1 LTIIAPA
8 QIRPNEARVSTYLDG
23 VPQVIVAPVELV
35 QNANGTSQG
44 LLALRTPNETGTW
57 EIVVT
62 VAGYGAP
69 AIVTTIQ

>member
-1 LTIIAPA
+1 
-8 QIRPNEARVSTYLDG
+8 
-23 VPQVIVAPVELV
+23 VAPVELV